1 MKFGGYVLAQVI
13 LARSEIRAGLER
25 EKLHGHGAPM
35 LYAYRQKVVPR
46 VHTDSGGEPFMRQ
59 ETRSRRVVI
68 AEDNDDMRAVIREL
82 IESLGAEVAEAASGG
97 DLIMLLTDEKPVD
110 LLITDVRMPW
120 MTWFQV
126 SLAARNAG
134 LTMPIIVVTAFGD
147 DHLRAQ
153 VERLGSASLL
163 SKPFRPEELLSLA
176 RSLLPS

>member
-1 MKFGGYVLAQVI
+1 LQAKGG
-13 LARSEIRAGLER
+13 E
-25 EKLHGHGAPM
+25 
-35 LYAYRQKVVPR
+35 R
-46 VHTDSGGEPFMRQ
+46 VHTEFGGGSFMSQ

-82 IESLGAEVAEAASGG
+82 IESLGAEVVEAASGG

-120 MTWFQV
+120 MTGFQV

>member
-1 MKFGGYVLAQVI
+1 M
-13 LARSEIRAGLER
+13 S
-25 EKLHGHGAPM
+25 P
-35 LYAYRQKVVPR
+35 
-46 VHTDSGGEPFMRQ
+46 
-59 ETRSRRVVI
+59 ETRSRRVVV
-68 AEDNDDMRAVIREL
+68 AEDNDDMRAAIREL

-120 MTWFQV
+120 MTGFQV

-176 RSLLPS
+176 RSLLAS

>member
-1 MKFGGYVLAQVI
+1 
-13 LARSEIRAGLER
+13 
-25 EKLHGHGAPM
+25 
-35 LYAYRQKVVPR
+35 
-46 VHTDSGGEPFMRQ
+46 MRQ

-97 DLIMLLTDEKPVD
+97 DLIMLL
-110 LLITDVRMPW
+110 ITDVRMPW
-120 MTWFQV
+120 MTGFQV

-147 DHLRAQ
+147 EHLRAQ